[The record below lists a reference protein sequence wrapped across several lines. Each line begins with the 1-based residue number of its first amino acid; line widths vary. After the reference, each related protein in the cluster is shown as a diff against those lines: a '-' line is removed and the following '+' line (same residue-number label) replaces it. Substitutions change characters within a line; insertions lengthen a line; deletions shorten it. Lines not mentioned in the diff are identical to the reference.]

1 MNGQLSSYR
10 ALDDGS
16 TTATSTPQK
25 HLVETVLLACI
36 EFLEAQLEKLQN
48 NGQKSTDHKPFS
60 IDEDDQV
67 SGFPSFAAFFKFYQF
82 LDSAVDKIYFW
93 GIKPDVR
100 KQHCSTKLTPMNQ
113 LFMRLVKL

>member
-10 ALDDGS
+10 ALDDAS

-25 HLVETVLLACI
+25 RLVETVLLARI

-67 SGFPSFAAFFKFYQF
+67 SGFPSFAAFFEFYQF
-82 LDSAVDKIYFW
+82 LD
-93 GIKPDVR
+93 PL
-100 KQHCSTKLTPMNQ
+100 LTNFISGESNQ
-113 LFMRLVKL
+113 MLGSSIVLQSLLQ